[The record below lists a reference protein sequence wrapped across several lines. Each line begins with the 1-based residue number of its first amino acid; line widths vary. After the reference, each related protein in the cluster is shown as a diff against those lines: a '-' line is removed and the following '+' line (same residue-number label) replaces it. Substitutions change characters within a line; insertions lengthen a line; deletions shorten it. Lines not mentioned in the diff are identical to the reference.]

1 LTVPHSGDA
10 RHLLEALLRPAARRL
25 ALDLLLR
32 TACRML
38 GGVATGVLG
47 GLLVSAAFSLAI
59 PWQGVAG
66 GSAAAFALGLGVAA
80 ARSRLPLLAVART
93 VDVRLGLADQLG
105 TAVDLLERPR
115 PPGGLA
121 ALQVARALEVGRR
134 IDLAAACPLRVPRE
148 AVPSALA
155 WALVALWMVLPAAH
169 LGLGTPGVRVDP
181 VLSREGG
188 VLRSVG
194 EDLASRSRAAGLP
207 ESRRAA
213 ERVSAVG
220 RQLER
225 SGRSRAEALAL
236 LGKVGADI
244 RAAGASL
251 ERRVTRMLG
260 SRRPPEGRVP
270 SERVLQELGWA
281 DQALRTVQA
290 VDEALSGK
298 ASSGSSRELARQLR
312 DLGTALQRSGAPEA
326 LRRTIDRARRDLEAG
341 SPHAASQALGESLQD
356 LRALARMLG
365 DMRGL
370 EEAQR
375 AVAGSSRHIAG
386 APPASADRGGREAE
400 PSPPGPSAASRVPGP
415 IPPALEP
422 GEGTPPP
429 PGPHQGSLPGQ
440 GRGGG
445 LGTRTPR
452 LGGTHVPVRISG
464 SAAGGP
470 AVVREVVGPG
480 RVTSAVRRAG
490 ALPADV
496 AHELDATLEQD
507 PLPPA
512 YRTVVE
518 RYFREASPP

>member
-1 LTVPHSGDA
+1 
-10 RHLLEALLRPAARRL
+10 
-25 ALDLLLR
+25 
-32 TACRML
+32 ML

-47 GLLVSAAFSLAI
+47 WLLVSAAFSLAV

-66 GSAAAFALGLGVAA
+66 GSAAVFALGLGVAV

-121 ALQVARALEVGRR
+121 ALQVVRALEVGRR
-134 IDLAAACPLRVPRE
+134 IDMAAACPLRVPRE

-155 WALVALWMVLPAAH
+155 CALVALWVVLPASH
-169 LGLGTPGVRVDP
+169 LGPGAGVRVDP

-188 VLRSVG
+188 ALRSVG

-213 ERVSAVG
+213 ERLSAVG

-225 SGRSRAEALAL
+225 SGVSRAEALAL

-251 ERRVTRMLG
+251 ERRVARMLG
-260 SRRPPEGRVP
+260 ARRPPEGRIP
-270 SERVLQELGWA
+270 SERIVRELGWA

-298 ASSGSSRELARQLR
+298 ASSGSSRELARRLR
-312 DLGTALQRSGAPEA
+312 DLGTALRRSGAPEA
-326 LRRTIDRARRDLEAG
+326 LRRTIDRARRDLEAR

-356 LRALARMLG
+356 LRALERMLG

-386 APPASADRGGREAE
+386 APPASADRGAREAE
-400 PSPPGPSAASRVPGP
+400 PSPLGPPAAARVPGP

-480 RVTSAVRRAG
+480 RVTPAVRRAG

-518 RYFREASPP
+518 RYFQEASSP